1 MNLRYPGGP
10 GRDQLLEFLEAQS
23 SPLVEEVKTL
33 EALEMSGDGS
43 RD

>member
-33 EALEMSGDGS
+33 EALEMG
-43 RD
+43 